1 MKPRMSPEELDAW
14 DNRRQKRKARE
25 EEAVSMAREVGPMI
39 GFDRAYTNE
48 NFPKFLVSPASPG
61 LANPSEVDKW
71 LTRNRERITWEFL
84 FAIQKMAFR
93 AGMSH
98 AKRMT
103 ALKKNRK
110 AKEWVNQEWEA
121 RTDLG
126 QSKNSFGRQYA
137 PMVKKRF
144 PKDSAAV
151 TPDTIARYWLPKGK
165 A

>member
-1 MKPRMSPEELDAW
+1 
-14 DNRRQKRKARE
+14 
-25 EEAVSMAREVGPMI
+25 MAREVGPMI

-48 NFPKFLVSPASPG
+48 NFPKFLVPPASPG

-84 FAIQKMAFR
+84 FAIQKMAFL

-98 AKRMT
+98 DKRMT
-103 ALKKNRK
+103 AQKKHLKP
-110 AKEWVNQEWEA
+110 KEWVLQHWEA

-126 QSKNSFGRQYA
+126 QSKASFARQYA
-137 PMVKKRF
+137 PLVKKLF
-144 PKDSAAV
+144 SVTV
-151 TPDTIARYWLPKGK
+151 TPETIARDWLPKGK